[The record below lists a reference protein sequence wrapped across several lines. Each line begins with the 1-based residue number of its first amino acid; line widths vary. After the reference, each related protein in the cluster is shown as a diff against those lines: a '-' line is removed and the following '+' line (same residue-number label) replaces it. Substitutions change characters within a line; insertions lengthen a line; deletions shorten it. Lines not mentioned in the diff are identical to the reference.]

1 MASGSG
7 RARRLSSAQV
17 LQLVLAESD
26 SDDAQSDSDNDDQ
39 DFVPEESI
47 SDEEDTVAQVAEE
60 ESDVEPDQPAQ
71 NNVTAASDRGHG
83 RGRGRGRSRGRGRT
97 RGRQDTVSS
106 SPTPGYTAKSGRRWQ
121 LNCQSVPQC
130 RRKETNIVREKPTH
144 LYKPVPVSATYA

>member
-1 MASGSG
+1 MFLYCLCGPSGSG

-47 SDEEDTVAQVAEE
+47 SDEEDTVVQVAEE

-83 RGRGRGRSRGRGRT
+83 RGRGRGRSRGRGT
-97 RGRQDTVSS
+97 
-106 SPTPGYTAKSGRRWQ
+106 
-121 LNCQSVPQC
+121 NCVKQ
-130 RRKETNIVREKPTH
+130 TH
-144 LYKPVPVSATYA
+144 LYKAVSVSATYA